1 MNNRCSCS
9 MLLSTVLSFGAVT
22 SAASAELKVWTSR
35 AIFTVLEVVG
45 AQFERETGNKLTV
58 VTGFSPEFV
67 KRIDAGEQF
76 DILAAPPAVIDNMIK
91 AGKLKADTRTLLVS
105 SDVGV
110 EVRAGAPK
118 PDISTVAAFKQALLN
133 AKSITYLPSPG
144 VPQMLERLGV
154 ADAIKSKTTVPD
166 TDIVSELV
174 AKGEVELGIVVI
186 TQILTTPGV
195 ELVGPLPAELKI
207 TTTFGG
213 AVSTNSNAPD
223 AARALLQFLR
233 NEDVA
238 KIIRKQGMVPAP

>member
-1 MNNRCSCS
+1 MKHLA
-9 MLLSTVLSFGAVT
+9 MLMVSVFTSLAAIT
-22 SAASAELKVWTSR
+22 SADSAELKVWTAR
-35 AIFTVLEVVG
+35 AIATVLEVVG
-45 AQFERETGNKLTV
+45 PQFERETGNKLNV
-58 VTGFSPEFV
+58 VSGFSPEFV
-67 KRIDAGEQF
+67 KRANTGEQF
-76 DILAAPPAVIDNMIK
+76 DILVSPPPVLDGMIK
-91 AGKLKADTRTLLVS
+91 AGKLKADTRTLLVH

-133 AKSITYLPSPG
+133 AKSITYLPTPG
-144 VPQMLERLGV
+144 VPQMLERIGI
-154 ADAIKSKTTVPD
+154 ADAIKSKTTIPN

-195 ELVGPLPAELKI
+195 ELVGPLPAEIKV

-213 AVSTNSNAPD
+213 AVSTNSTAPE

-233 NEDVA
+233 SEDAV
-238 KIIRKQGMVPAP
+238 KVIRKQGMEPVS